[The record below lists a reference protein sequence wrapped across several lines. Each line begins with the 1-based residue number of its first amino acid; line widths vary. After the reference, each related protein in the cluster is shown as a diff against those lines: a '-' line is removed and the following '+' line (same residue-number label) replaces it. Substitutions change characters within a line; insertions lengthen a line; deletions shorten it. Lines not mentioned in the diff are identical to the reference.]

1 MALRFTV
8 AAVGMV
14 LGLGVATSA
23 VAMSQLQPGMLT
35 MMQQGGVEHGVQS
48 NCALP
53 GYDPR
58 RTCRDFDY
66 PVEEPGFAANGDYGA
81 PRGMR
86 GPRR

>member
-1 MALRFTV
+1 MRIHVAV
-8 AAVGMV
+8 AA
-14 LGLGVATSA
+14 LGLALAASA
-23 VAMSQLQPGMLT
+23 PAQAMSQLQPGMLT

-66 PVEEPGFAANGDYGA
+66 PVEEPGFAAGGDYGA
-81 PRGMR
+81 PRAVR
-86 GPRR
+86 GIRR